1 MSITA
6 IITAAGNGTRAGF
19 KNNKVLQ
26 FLRGDKT
33 VLECAVEPFLRC
45 KDIDEIII
53 TSSKTDYETIKKL
66 FTNCE
71 KSINIVIG
79 GETRA
84 DSVKNAVAAAKC
96 EYVLIHDGARPY
108 LSDAL
113 LKKCVHALLNYGSC
127 TPVVPCTDTV
137 ADIEEVNII
146 SSLKQGKTDGQAQQ
160 NFKEEN
166 AKNSYIVCSSRQGKA
181 NVQTPQGFK
190 TQNLI
195 KAFSLKG
202 KDEIF
207 TDETG
212 LYCKYIQPVYAVD
225 GEKENVKLTYKED
238 FLPEFKCGTG
248 FDLHKLVVGRKLIL
262 GGVEIP
268 HEKGLLGHSDAD
280 VLTHAIMDALL
291 SSCSLRDIGY
301 HFSDKDEK
309 YKDISSMI
317 LLEKVMKMI
326 KDAGYR
332 PVNVTAVIMAQQP
345 KLSPYI
351 QSISQSLA
359 NALELPVDKV
369 GITATTLE
377 GIGIVGREEGIA
389 TQAYCSVQKIK

>member
-26 FLRGDKT
+26 FLCGDKT
-33 VLECAVEPFLRC
+33 VLECAVAPFLRC
-45 KDIDEIII
+45 EHIDEIII
-53 TSSKTDYETIKKL
+53 TSSKTDYETINNL
-66 FTNCE
+66 FANCE
-71 KSINIVIG
+71 KPIKTVIG

-84 DSVKNAVAAAKC
+84 DSVKNAVASAKS

-113 LKKCVHALLNYGSC
+113 LNKCVYALLNYGTC

-137 ADIEEVNII
+137 ANIEN
-146 SSLKQGKTDGQAQQ
+146 G
-160 NFKEEN
+160 
-166 AKNSYIVCSSRQGKA
+166 YITSSSRQGKA

-190 TQNLI
+190 TKNLI
-195 KAFSLKG
+195 EAFSLKTQT
-202 KDEIF
+202 EIF
-207 TDETG
+207 TDEAG
-212 LYCKYIQPVYAVD
+212 LYCRYIKPVYAVD
-225 GEKENVKLTYKED
+225 GEKENVKLTFKED

-248 FDLHKLVVGRKLIL
+248 FDLHKLVAGRKLIL

-317 LLEKVMKMI
+317 LIENVMKMI
-326 KDAGYR
+326 KEAGYR
-332 PVNVTAVIMAQQP
+332 PVNVTAVIMAERP
-345 KLSPYI
+345 KLSRYI

-359 NALELPVDKV
+359 TVLELPVDKV

-389 TQAYCSVQKIK
+389 TQAYCLVQKIK

>member
-26 FLRGDKT
+26 IIYGDKT
-33 VLECAVEPFLRC
+33 VLECAVAPFLRC
-45 KDIDEIII
+45 EHIDEIII
-53 TSSKTDYETIKKL
+53 TSSKTDYKTINNL
-66 FTNCE
+66 FANCE
-71 KSINIVIG
+71 KPIKTVIG

-108 LSDAL
+108 LSDTL
-113 LKKCVHALLNYGSC
+113 LDKCVYALLNYGSC
-127 TPVVPCTDTV
+127 TPVVPCTDTLATV
-137 ADIEEVNII
+137 ENGYII
-146 SSLKQGKTDGQAQQ
+146 S
-160 NFKEEN
+160 
-166 AKNSYIVCSSRQGKA
+166 SSRQGKA

-190 TQNLI
+190 TKNLI
-195 KAFSLKG
+195 KAFSLKE

-225 GEKENVKLTYKED
+225 GEKENIKLTYKED

-248 FDLHKLVVGRKLIL
+248 FDLHKLVGGRKLIL

-268 HEKGLLGHSDAD
+268 YEKGLLGHSDAD

-317 LLEKVMKMI
+317 LLENVMEMVKN
-326 KDAGYR
+326 AGYR
-332 PVNVTAVIMAQQP
+332 PVNVTAVIMAEHP

-351 QSISQSLA
+351 QSISQNLA
-359 NALELPVDKV
+359 NALELPADKV